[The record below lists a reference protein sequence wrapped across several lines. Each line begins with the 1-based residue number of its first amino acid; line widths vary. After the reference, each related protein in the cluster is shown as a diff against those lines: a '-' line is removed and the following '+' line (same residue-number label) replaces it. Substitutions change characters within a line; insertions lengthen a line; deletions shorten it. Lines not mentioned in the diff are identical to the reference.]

1 MNRTLVGFHGKL
13 PNVGDFVQ
21 RRLPAV
27 FVDRWD
33 AAMQSA
39 LAEASVATGDAWRDV
54 FLASPTWRFAVATRV
69 CGQLPWVGVVVP
81 SHDRVGRVYPLV
93 LAVSPPRAADGW
105 PQIPANAW
113 FATLAAAAA
122 RTRDGM
128 DVTMFDALV
137 AMLPDPARSP
147 LQSLPSTVHIRSR
160 SLWWQGDQLADG
172 VVLPGLPAAA
182 DYLRLLGI
190 ETDEEP
196 A

>member
-1 MNRTLVGFHGKL
+1 MNRILVGFHGKL

-21 RRLPAV
+21 RRLPAS

-39 LAEASVATGDAWRDV
+39 LAKASAVVGESWREV
-54 FLASPTWRFAVATRV
+54 FLASPPWRFALTTQV
-69 CGQLPWVGVVVP
+69 CGHLPWVGVVVP
-81 SHDRVGRVYPLV
+81 SFDRVGRVYPLV
-93 LAVSPPRAADGW
+93 LAVSPPRSADGW
-105 PQIPANAW
+105 PHMPANAW
-113 FATLAAAAA
+113 FDTLATAAS

-147 LQSLPSTVHIRSR
+147 PQSLPPIVGLSTR
-160 SLWWQGDQLADG
+160 SLWWQGDQPADG
-172 VVLPGLPAAA
+172 IALTGMPDAA
-182 DYLRLLGI
+182 DYLRLLGVEI
-190 ETDEEP
+190 DEEP

>member
-21 RRLPAV
+21 RRLPAS

-33 AAMQSA
+33 AAMQAA
-39 LAEASVATGDAWRDV
+39 LAEASVVAGEAWRDV
-54 FLASPTWRFAVATRV
+54 FLASPSWRFALASHV
-69 CGQLPWVGVVVP
+69 CGQLPWVGVVAP

-105 PQIPANAW
+105 PHLPANAW
-113 FATLAAAAA
+113 FDTLAAAAA

-147 LQSLPSTVHIRSR
+147 PQSLPSTVPIRTR
-160 SLWWQGDQLADG
+160 SLWWRGDQLADG
-172 VVLPGLPAAA
+172 VALPGLPDTA

>member
-1 MNRTLVGFHGKL
+1 MNRALVGFHGKL

-21 RRLPAV
+21 RRLPAS

-39 LAEASVATGDAWRDV
+39 LAEAAVAVGGAWRDV
-54 FLASPTWRFAVATRV
+54 FLASPPWRFALATHV
-69 CGQLPWVGVVVP
+69 CGQAPWIGVVVP

-93 LAVSPPRAADGW
+93 LAVSPPRSADGW
-105 PQIPANAW
+105 PHVPASEW
-113 FATLAAAAA
+113 FDTLDAAAA

-128 DVTMFDALV
+128 DVSMFDALV

-147 LQSLPSTVHIRSR
+147 PQSLPSSVHFRTRSV
-160 SLWWQGDQLADG
+160 WWRGEQPADG
-172 VVLPGLPAAA
+172 VALAGLPDAA

-190 ETDEEP
+190 ETDEET

>member
-21 RRLPAV
+21 RRLPAS

-33 AAMQSA
+33 AATQSA
-39 LAEASVATGDAWRDV
+39 LAIASVAVGDTWREV
-54 FLASPTWRFAVATRV
+54 FLASSPWRFALAAHV
-69 CGQLPWVGVVVP
+69 CGHLPWVGVVAP

-93 LAVSPPRAADGW
+93 LAVSPPCGVDGW
-105 PQIPANAW
+105 PHMPVNEW
-113 FATLAAAAA
+113 FDTLAAAAA
-122 RTRDGM
+122 RTRDGI

-147 LQSLPSTVHIRSR
+147 PQNLLPNVDTRIR
-160 SLWWQGDQLADG
+160 SLWWRGDQPADG
-172 VVLPGLPAAA
+172 VALPGLPDAA
-182 DYLRLLGI
+182 DYLRLLSV
-190 ETDEEP
+190 EFDEES